1 MIDPPTLAPSLSPT
15 FAPTISPSLSPTFL
29 DTPVPTPATTT
40 LTPTIAVTDKP
51 IFESAR
57 DIYAWGAPESFGEEG
72 PDVLVPQDVEE
83 LVLDVS
89 AGSDYTL
96 LILADGSAAVGG
108 NIVDPDEYQG
118 HFGCGC
124 AVLEGPNPLVP
135 IVEVIDLNGDLVP
148 APSVWSKLVAGA
160 DSSGSGRMHSVFI
173 DDDGNV
179 YAAGNNDV
187 GQLCLGDDESRIFPT
202 QIELPNNERAE
213 SAAVGGDFTLI
224 LGTSGTVYGCGSF
237 FEAELEDIGLVD
249 VKTISAGLN
258 FALIHA
264 DDGLYVMGDNTF
276 GTSHHYM

>member
-1 MIDPPTLAPSLSPT
+1 M
-15 FAPTISPSLSPTFL
+15 
-29 DTPVPTPATTT
+29 PTPATTT
-40 LTPTIAVTDKP
+40 LTPTISLTDKP
-51 IFESAR
+51 IFEFAR

-72 PDVLVPQDVEE
+72 PDVLLPQDVEE
-83 LVLDVS
+83 LVLDAS

-135 IVEVIDLNGDLVP
+135 IVEVIDLNGDLIP
-148 APSVWSKLVAGA
+148 APPVWSKLVAGA

-237 FEAELEDIGLVD
+237 FETELEDIGLVD

-276 GTSHHYM
+276 GTSHHCMSNFILHLKHHLILY